1 MGQEQ
6 TVSGNRS
13 IVYGFEKK
21 KKVYPYL
28 IPFKNKIPSR
38 IKAWMWK
45 VKLKRIFKNV

>member
-21 KKVYPYL
+21 KKY
-28 IPFKNKIPSR
+28 IPTSYH
-38 IKAWMWK
+38 
-45 VKLKRIFKNV
+45 LKTKFQVE